1 MTRPASGDTV
11 HIDDLAEPVLA
22 PEIAE
27 MMATAAPFGDAIE
40 LAVEPMLAHAV
51 AETGLDDFGDDGF
64 LEPFTVLLGAL
75 RTEAGL
81 SSFGRITVSVQIN
94 QLLKNRLLIQQILVE
109 HPEIHDLE
117 VARPIIIAGLPRT
130 GTTHLQNLISA
141 DPALRSLPYWESIE
155 PVPAPGDVMGPD
167 GIDPR
172 VTRCDDSLAI
182 LTQALPYFPRMYDIG
197 THNAHEEIN
206 LLAIDFSTMYF
217 DTLAPMPTWREH
229 YLAHDQT
236 PHYEYMKTVLKVLQF
251 LRGGDRW
258 ILKSPQHL
266 EQFGPLIRTFP
277 DATVLVTHRD
287 PVSVIASMDTMLAYT
302 ARMHLDPVDPVRIGQ
317 FWADLLIGMLDR
329 CRAERDLLPANQSLD
344 VHFDAFMADDLGM
357 VERIYALAVQPFDL
371 PTREAIATY
380 LAGHQRNRHGG
391 LIYDLADFYLTEDDL
406 RKRTEGYIEH
416 FGVTLGA

>member
-1 MTRPASGDTV
+1 MTTPSPRDTA
-11 HIDDLAEPVLA
+11 HIDDLATPVYSLA
-22 PEIAE
+22 IAE
-27 MMATAAPFGDAIE
+27 MMAAAAPFGDAIE
-40 LAVEPMLAHAV
+40 LAIEPMMAQA
-51 AETGLDDFGDDGF
+51 AEETGLDDFGDDAF
-64 LEPFTVLLGAL
+64 LEPFGVLLAAL
-75 RTEAGL
+75 RTEAEL
-81 SSFGRITVSVQIN
+81 TSFGRITVSVQIN
-94 QLLKNRLLIQQILVE
+94 QLLKNRLLIQQVLTE

-117 VARPIIIAGLPRT
+117 IDRPIIIAGLPRT
-130 GTTHLQNLISA
+130 GTTHLQNLIAA

-155 PVPAPGDVMGPD
+155 PVPAPGDVIGPN
-167 GIDPR
+167 GVDPR
-172 VTRCDDSLAI
+172 VARCDANLSI
-182 LTQALPYFPRMYDIG
+182 LTEALPYFPRMFDIG

-251 LRGGDRW
+251 LRGGERW

-287 PVSVIASMDTMLAYT
+287 PVSVIASMATMIAYT
-302 ARMHLDPVDPVRIGQ
+302 ARMHLDPVDPVRIGH
-317 FWADLLIGMLDR
+317 FWADLLVGMLDR
-329 CRAERDLLPANQSLD
+329 CRMERDLLPADQSLD

-357 VERIYALAVQPFDL
+357 VKRIYALAHQPFDDGASG
-371 PTREAIATY
+371 AIAAY

-391 LIYDLADFYLTEDDL
+391 LIYDLADFDLTEPDL
-406 RKRTEGYIEH
+406 RQRTRAYTEH